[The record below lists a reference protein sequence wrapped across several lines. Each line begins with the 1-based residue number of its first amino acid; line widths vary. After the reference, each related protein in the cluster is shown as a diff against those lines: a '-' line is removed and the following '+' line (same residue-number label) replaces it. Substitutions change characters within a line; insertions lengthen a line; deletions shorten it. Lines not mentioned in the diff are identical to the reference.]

1 MAALSISMEEIYLRA
16 YDNNKIVICE
26 VEKRRTDRYFKTK
39 CNLCGMEKEQ
49 RIHMFF
55 KCKGCMINKLSK
67 DTPWFIEQSRKVHGN
82 KYDYSESF
90 YINTAKPLEI
100 RCTDCNTIFYQIP
113 YNHLR
118 GRGCSRCNES
128 KGEVRV
134 TKYLKKKGIAF
145 KPQQEFKDLKH
156 KKCLKFDFYLTEHNI
171 LAEYDGVG
179 HYKATFGSTPEEKQ
193 KNFEDCQRR
202 DKIKNEWAKAN
213 NIPLLRI
220 PYWDFDRI
228 EELIEA
234 FILQHTKKK
243 EIKQLVME
251 I

>member
-1 MAALSISMEEIYLRA
+1 MAALSWHKIIDRA
-16 YDNNKIVICE
+16 AENNKIVLHEIFD
-26 VEKRRTDRYFKTK
+26 KDKRYFKVR
-39 CNLCGMEKEQ
+39 CVICSDEFAI
-49 RIHMFF
+49 RIDAF
-55 KCKGCMINKLSK
+55 KSCYTCKSLIQSSNNEDFILKSK
-67 DTPWFIEQSRKVHGN
+67 IIHSD
-82 KYDYSESF
+82 KYDYGLVE
-90 YINTAKPLEI
+90 YVKARIKVKI
-100 RCTDCNTIFYQIP
+100 KCNKCKTIFLQRP
-113 YNHLR
+113 TDHLNR
-118 GRGCSRCNES
+118 NGCPRCNES

-228 EELIEA
+228 EELIES
-234 FILQHTKKK
+234 FILRNNREIEKKL
-243 EIKQLVME
+243 EL
-251 I
+251 